1 MMFARLS
8 RGLRSRAALAAAA
21 LYAFCVLM
29 PHAAVAL
36 GSAGHCLTDD
46 HPAAHIH
53 KAKADV
59 TPHMHTDGTV
69 HLQGG
74 KAAAHDDATE
84 PHKHSKADDKGGNGN
99 CCGLFCISAIA
110 GDAGP
115 TLLVPMSFAADLPAA
130 VNALTGRDPG
140 RLHRP
145 PIR

>member
-1 MMFARLS
+1 MFARLS
-8 RGLRSRAALAAAA
+8 KGLRSRAALAAAA

-29 PHAAVAL
+29 PSAAVAL
-36 GSAGHCLTDD
+36 GSGGHCLTDD

-59 TPHMHTDGTV
+59 AAHTHADGMV
-69 HLQGG
+69 HHHGG
-74 KAAAHDDATE
+74 KTVAHDDATD

-110 GDAGP
+110 GDPGP
-115 TLLVPMSFAADLPAA
+115 MLLAPLSFAADLPALA
-130 VNALTGRDPG
+130 DALTGRDPG